1 MAFKIADFR
10 DLIRIL
16 EEKPEWRGELRRL
29 LLTDELL
36 ALPALVRE
44 LAEAQKKAEERLM
57 RLELAVEG
65 LTKEVDRLAQIQG
78 QMADDLAKIKGS
90 ELERRYREK
99 APLI

>member
-1 MAFKIADFR
+1 MAFKIADFL

-90 ELERRYREK
+90 EGED
-99 APLI
+99 A

>member
-1 MAFKIADFR
+1 MAFKIADLR
-10 DLIRIL
+10 DLVRIL
-16 EEKPEWRGELRRL
+16 EEKPEWREELRRL

-90 ELERRYREK
+90 ELED
-99 APLI
+99 A